1 MKTTSEIFSENLRRL
16 LEEKKKTQKALAK
29 FVPTTEATVSRWI
42 NGVAM
47 PRYNMIDRICAFLM
61 CSPEDLMLDS
71 EKTAVLLPEDVM
83 VDEIK
88 ERPILFKLFL
98 VAMRAS
104 DEEVSEAI
112 ELLKK

>member
-1 MKTTSEIFSENLRRL
+1 MKTTAEIFSENLRRL

-42 NGVAM
+42 NGSAM
-47 PRYNMIDRICAFLM
+47 PRYNMIDKICAFLM
-61 CSPEDLMLDS
+61 CSPEDLMLD
-71 EKTAVLLPEDVM
+71 KDRAVTLLPEDVM
-83 VDEIK
+83 SEELK
-88 ERPILFKLFL
+88 ERPILFKLML

-112 ELLKK
+112 QLLKK